1 MPGLPDVHSRPGLP
15 TAVTVYEVGPRDG
28 LQAEAA
34 LIPVE
39 VKLELIDRLGDAGL
53 TVIEATSFVAPAWLP
68 QLADAEQ
75 VMAGIERI
83 PGVSWET
90 LVPNVRGTER
100 ALATGPDRI
109 LVVLSASD
117 AFNLKNIRMT
127 IDDSLKGIGE
137 IIPRAR
143 AAGVPVIAAISTA
156 FGCPYSGDVPEERL
170 FSVIGSLLDLGA
182 DEVSIADTTGMANP
196 LQVERT
202 VSRVLDRWPD
212 AAFELHFHNTR
223 GMGLANV
230 VAGLRAG
237 VTVYDASIGG
247 IGGCP
252 FAPKATGNV
261 STEDVV
267 HMLHEMG
274 VETGIDL
281 DALIGCANR
290 MSEILGSE
298 LPGQVMKAGPRS
310 VRHAA

>member
-1 MPGLPDVHSRPGLP
+1 MR
-15 TAVTVYEVGPRDG
+15 EVGTRDG
-28 LQAEAA
+28 IQSLGVFVPTEHKIEMAN
-34 LIPVE
+34 
-39 VKLELIDRLGDAGL
+39 RLATTGL
-53 TVIEATSFVAPAWLP
+53 TRIEVTSFVSPKAVP
-68 QLADAEQ
+68 QMADAEQ
-75 VMAGIERI
+75 VMAGVKRVS
-83 PGVSWET
+83 GVSWEP

-100 ALATGPDRI
+100 ALATNPDRI

-117 AFNLKNIRMT
+117 TFNLKNIRMT
-127 IDDSLKGIGE
+127 IDDSLKSIGE
-137 IIPRAR
+137 IIPLAR
-143 AAGVPVIAAISTA
+143 AASVPVIAAISTS

-170 FSVIGSLLDLGA
+170 FRVIASLLDLGA
-182 DEVSIADTTGMANP
+182 DEISIADTTGMANP

-212 AAFELHFHNTR
+212 AAFGLHFHNTR

-230 VAGLRAG
+230 VAGLQAG
-237 VTVYDASIGG
+237 VTTYDASIGG

-281 DALIGCANR
+281 DALIGCATR
-290 MSEILGSE
+290 MGEILGSE

>member
-1 MPGLPDVHSRPGLP
+1 MSLPAR
-15 TAVTVYEVGPRDG
+15 VTMREVGTRDG
-28 LQAEAA
+28 IQS
-34 LIPVE
+34 
-39 VKLELIDRLGDAGL
+39 LGAFVPTEHKIEMANLLARTGL
-53 TVIEATSFVAPAWLP
+53 TRIEVTSFVSPKAVP
-68 QLADAEQ
+68 QMADAEQ
-75 VMAGIERI
+75 VMAGLDR
-83 PGVSWET
+83 PDGVSWEV

-100 ALATGPDRI
+100 ALGTKPDRL
-109 LVVLSASD
+109 LVVLAASD

-127 IDDSLKGIGE
+127 IDDSLASISE

-143 AAGVPVIAAISTA
+143 QAGVPVMTAISTA
-156 FGCPYSGDVPEERL
+156 FGCPYAGEVSEAQLQKVIERL
-170 FSVIGSLLDLGA
+170 LAAGA
-182 DEVSIADTTGMANP
+182 EEISIADTTGMANP

-202 VSRVLDRWPD
+202 VTNVLQRWPD
-212 AAFELHFHNTR
+212 ARFGLHFHNTR

-237 VTVYDASIGG
+237 VTIYDASIGG

-281 DALIGCANR
+281 EALLGCANR

-310 VRHAA
+310 TRYAA

>member
-1 MPGLPDVHSRPGLP
+1 MPAR
-15 TAVTVYEVGPRDG
+15 VTMREVGTRDG
-28 LQAEAA
+28 IQSLGAFVATEHKIEMAN
-34 LIPVE
+34 
-39 VKLELIDRLGDAGL
+39 RLATTGL
-53 TVIEATSFVAPAWLP
+53 TRIEVTSFVSPKAVP
-68 QLADAEQ
+68 QMADAEA
-75 VMAGIERI
+75 VMAGVTRV
-83 PGVSWET
+83 PGVAWET

-100 ALATGPDRI
+100 ALATRPDRI

-127 IDDSLKGIGE
+127 IEDSLTSIGE
-137 IIPRAR
+137 IIPQAHQ
-143 AAGVPVIAAISTA
+143 ANVEVVAAISTS

-170 FSVIGSLLDLGA
+170 FSVIERLLALGA

-212 AAFELHFHNTR
+212 AHFQLHFHNTR

-274 VETGIDL
+274 VETGVDL
-281 DALIGCANR
+281 GALIGCANR
-290 MSEILGSE
+290 MSEILGRE

-310 VRHAA
+310 ALHAA

>member
-1 MPGLPDVHSRPGLP
+1 MSLPAR
-15 TAVTVYEVGPRDG
+15 VTMREVGTRDG
-28 LQAEAA
+28 IQS
-34 LIPVE
+34 
-39 VKLELIDRLGDAGL
+39 LGAFVPTEHKIEMANMLARTGL
-53 TVIEATSFVAPAWLP
+53 TRMEVTSFVSPKAVP
-68 QLADAEQ
+68 QMADAEQ
-75 VMAGIERI
+75 VMAGIER
-83 PGVSWET
+83 PAGVSWEV

-100 ALATGPDRI
+100 ALTTRPDRI

-127 IDDSLKGIGE
+127 IDDSLRSISE
-137 IIPRAR
+137 IIPMAR
-143 AAGVPVIAAISTA
+143 AAEVPVMAAISTS
-156 FGCPYSGDVPEERL
+156 FGCPYSGDVPEAKLQEVIARL
-170 FSVIGSLLDLGA
+170 LEAGA
-182 DEVSIADTTGMANP
+182 DEISIADTTGMANP

-202 VSRVLDRWPD
+202 VSNVLARWPGTT
-212 AAFELHFHNTR
+212 FGLHFHNTR

-230 VAGLRAG
+230 VAGLQAG
-237 VTVYDASIGG
+237 VSIYDASIGG

-274 VETGIDL
+274 IQTGIDL
-281 DALIGCANR
+281 DALLGCANR

-310 VRHAA
+310 TRYAT

>member
-1 MPGLPDVHSRPGLP
+1 
-15 TAVTVYEVGPRDG
+15 
-28 LQAEAA
+28 
-34 LIPVE
+34 
-39 VKLELIDRLGDAGL
+39 
-53 TVIEATSFVAPAWLP
+53 
-68 QLADAEQ
+68 
-75 VMAGIERI
+75 MAGTVRV
-83 PGVSWET
+83 PGVSREV

-100 ALATGPDRI
+100 ALATQPDKI

-127 IDDSLKGIGE
+127 IDDSLASIGE
-137 IIPRAR
+137 IIPLAR
-143 AAGVPVIAAISTA
+143 QASVGVIAAISTS

-170 FSVIGSLLDLGA
+170 MSVIGRLIGLGA
-182 DEVSIADTTGMANP
+182 DEINIADTTGMANP
-196 LQVERT
+196 LQVERVVGT
-202 VSRVLDRWPD
+202 VLDRWPD
-212 AAFELHFHNTR
+212 ADFALHFHNTR

-281 DALIGCANR
+281 EALIGCANR

>member
-1 MPGLPDVHSRPGLP
+1 MSLPAR
-15 TAVTVYEVGPRDG
+15 VTMREVGTRDG
-28 LQAEAA
+28 IQS
-34 LIPVE
+34 
-39 VKLELIDRLGDAGL
+39 LGAFVPTEHKIEMANLLARTGL
-53 TVIEATSFVAPAWLP
+53 TRMEVTSFVSPKAVP
-68 QLADAEQ
+68 QMADAEQ
-75 VMAGIERI
+75 VMAGIER
-83 PGVSWET
+83 PAGVSWEV

-100 ALATGPDRI
+100 ALTTKPDRI

-127 IDDSLKGIGE
+127 IDDSLTSISQ
-137 IIPRAR
+137 IIPMAR
-143 AAGVPVIAAISTA
+143 AANVPVMAAISTS
-156 FGCPYSGDVPEERL
+156 FGCPYSGDVPEEQLQR
-170 FSVIGSLLDLGA
+170 VIARLLDAGA
-182 DEVSIADTTGMANP
+182 DEISIADTTGMANP

-202 VSRVLDRWPD
+202 VGNVLARWPD
-212 AAFELHFHNTR
+212 TTFGLHFHNTR

-230 VAGLRAG
+230 VAGLQAG
-237 VTVYDASIGG
+237 VAIYDASIGG

-274 VETGIDL
+274 IETGIDL
-281 DALIGCANR
+281 EKLLGCANR

-310 VRHAA
+310 TRYAA

>member
-1 MPGLPDVHSRPGLP
+1 
-15 TAVTVYEVGPRDG
+15 
-28 LQAEAA
+28 
-34 LIPVE
+34 
-39 VKLELIDRLGDAGL
+39 
-53 TVIEATSFVAPAWLP
+53 
-68 QLADAEQ
+68 
-75 VMAGIERI
+75 
-83 PGVSWET
+83 
-90 LVPNVRGTER
+90 
-100 ALATGPDRI
+100 
-109 LVVLSASD
+109 LSASD

-127 IDDSLKGIGE
+127 IDDSLTSIGE
-137 IIPRAR
+137 IIPQAR
-143 AAGVPVIAAISTA
+143 QAGVPVIAAISTS

-170 FSVIGSLLDLGA
+170 FQVIERLQAAGA
-182 DEVSIADTTGMANP
+182 DEISIADTTGMANP

-202 VSRVLDRWPD
+202 VGRVLARWPD
-212 AAFELHFHNTR
+212 FPFQLHFHNTR

-237 VTVYDASIGG
+237 ITVYDASIGG

-281 DALIGCANR
+281 DALIACANR
-290 MSEILGSE
+290 MSEILGNE